1 MCDIAIVSWSFLP
14 ASNLFFIATFNCR
27 DVHLKSIK
35 WTAIFWY
42 NINSLLISITN
53 TVLTSQSL
61 FLGTISPNLVS
72 NWSLFLEFGP
82 YFSKN
87 YVITKKLYFWSAQ
100 LRLNFSESQSTEEKI
115 VSISCICVCV
125 GGHNVQLMIFLNI
138 GLCFSAIWS
147 LKGLYFALM
156 LVPIRSL

>member
-1 MCDIAIVSWSFLP
+1 M
-14 ASNLFFIATFNCR
+14 
-27 DVHLKSIK
+27 
-35 WTAIFWY
+35 
-42 NINSLLISITN
+42 
-53 TVLTSQSL
+53 LTSRSL
-61 FLGTISPNLVS
+61 FLGIVSIGTISPNLVS

-138 GLCFSAIWS
+138 G
-147 LKGLYFALM
+147 
-156 LVPIRSL
+156 P